1 MIVVLIG
8 LGVVNAVVLDNQT
21 KPAEVTADGGRIEHV
36 SSVDLQVFDSPATG
50 SGPEGAPI
58 VLLHCF
64 GCSSQWWNPILPALN
79 ENHRV
84 IRIDLIGH
92 GGSEKP
98 QSGYEIDSQGAAVA
112 EALNSLGVQGA
123 TVVGH
128 SLGGMVATAL
138 ATTASELV
146 DRIVLIGTPSEP
158 DESSL
163 PFTEKVIHVPV
174 IGQAT
179 WRLRVDAMIKSGYQS
194 AFAPGVDVSDVFP
207 GDPDRVV
214 DDNRAM
220 TYDSFTKASD
230 EATSYLEQQSLASR
244 LAATGVPLMFID
256 GSEDQIIDASVG
268 SGGVPR
274 GPRRDHEGDRRGRAL
289 AHGRVARRD
298 GQADPRLRRGRGAR
312 RAGILRPGGEA
323 DREAG
328 ASAIGRA
335 AVADGPIRIVVL
347 EGDQTG
353 QELLEAALTVIDP
366 AVVGLELELERFDLS
381 LEHRGGP
388 RTRLHRGRGGD
399 ARRRARA
406 EGGDDHAGGSR
417 RRRQPEPVDPRG
429 DRRDRDRPDRPAD
442 PRRHPDRRR
451 PSPDLDLPDGR
462 RRRLRSRAVAR
473 AEPGRR

>member
-1 MIVVLIG
+1 MRRGLRIALLVIVVLIG
-8 LGVVNAVVLDNQT
+8 LGIVNAVVLNSQT
-21 KPAEVTADGGRIEHV
+21 KPAEVTADGGKIEQA

-50 SGPEGAPI
+50 PGSEGAPI

-138 ATTASELV
+138 ASTASELV
-146 DRIVLIGTPSEP
+146 DRVVLIGTPSEP
-158 DESSL
+158 GESSL
-163 PFTEKVIHVPV
+163 PFTEKAVHVPV

-179 WRLRVDAMIKSGYQS
+179 WRLRVDAMIRSGYES
-194 AFAPGVDVSDVFP
+194 AFAPGVDVSEVFP

-230 EATSYLEQQSLASR
+230 EASDYLEQQPLASR

-256 GSEDQIIDASVG
+256 GSEDQIIDAAAVAEDFHSVPG
-268 SGGVPR
+268 AITKLIDGVGHSPNVESPDETAKLILDFAGLTAPSEPDSSGPGKK
-274 GPRRDHEGDRRGRAL
+274 
-289 AHGRVARRD
+289 
-298 GQADPRLRRGRGAR
+298 
-312 RAGILRPGGEA
+312 RAGDQSGKRDRPGG
-323 DREAG
+323 
-328 ASAIGRA
+328 
-335 AVADGPIRIVVL
+335 
-347 EGDQTG
+347 
-353 QELLEAALTVIDP
+353 
-366 AVVGLELELERFDLS
+366 
-381 LEHRGGP
+381 GG
-388 RTRLHRGRGGD
+388 
-399 ARRRARA
+399 
-406 EGGDDHAGGSR
+406 
-417 RRRQPEPVDPRG
+417 
-429 DRRDRDRPDRPAD
+429 
-442 PRRHPDRRR
+442 
-451 PSPDLDLPDGR
+451 
-462 RRRLRSRAVAR
+462 
-473 AEPGRR
+473 